1 MTPIAEPSPAD
12 RTVGQLVAETI
23 RLYGQHFWHSL
34 ALGVGPAVLT
44 TIAGRLAYHDWLVM
58 MMTVGILVLSASY
71 VGAVAVA
78 AEARLDR
85 RALLAFA
92 AGTIAFLPVP
102 ILIFGAVLPAVA
114 WFALVGLV
122 VPVVMLEQRGFRE
135 SFRRAV
141 RLGSVDYVH
150 ALGSLATLMIVVV
163 VSIGVLAF
171 LLLGAGQQTAR
182 VAFFLANLVLSPL
195 LFLGAALLYFDQKAR
210 LESGSPRQR
219 RRDARLHHALD
230 SDRAGRPDAEVEPG
244 PAARGES

>member
-1 MTPIAEPSPAD
+1 VAD
-12 RTVGQLVAETI
+12 QRTVGQLVAESI
-23 RLYGQHFWHSL
+23 RLYGRRFWRSL

-44 TIAGRLAYHDWLVM
+44 TIAGGLVYSDWLLVM
-58 MMTVGILVLSASY
+58 TTAGSIVLAASY

-78 AEARLDR
+78 ADARLDR
-85 RALLAFA
+85 RALLGLA
-92 AGTIAFLPVP
+92 AGAVVFLPVP
-102 ILIFGAVLPAVA
+102 ILLFGAILPAVA

-122 VPVVMLEQRGFRE
+122 VPIVMLEQGGFRE

-150 ALGSLATLMIVVV
+150 ALGSLATLVIVVA

-195 LFLGAALLYFDQKAR
+195 LFLGSALLYFDQKAR
-210 LESGSPRQR
+210 LESGSPRRR

-230 SDRAGRPDAEVEPG
+230 SHGAGRPDAAVEPG
-244 PAARGES
+244 TAARGES